1 MLNTTFLKDSFDVCG
16 QVLLEVL
23 AHAECLDSLVTED
36 GLHFSV
42 WGEELLVLRVLE
54 VVLLQ
59 VGPEP
64 LDDLG
69 PGDLLPALGPDD
81 GGELHGHVQLHVDA
95 SLLG

>member
-23 AHAECLDSLVTED
+23 AHAESLHPLAAED
-36 GLHFSV
+36 WLHSGV
-42 WGEELLVLRVLE
+42 GGEVLLVLRVLE

-81 GGELHGHVQLHVDA
+81 GGELLGDVQFHVDA
-95 SLLG
+95 GFLW

>member
-23 AHAECLDSLVTED
+23 AHAECLDPLITED
-36 GLHFSV
+36 GLHLGI

-69 PGDLLPALGPDD
+69 PGDLLPALSPDD
-81 GGELHGHVQLHVDA
+81 GGELLGDVQFHVDA
-95 SLLG
+95 GFLW